1 MVERDPASLS
11 WPGLSLRVRCDRIAH
26 LGTIIAKR
34 QKEIVQI
41 VAQETGKPV
50 TEVINQEVTAALEM
64 LRYCAKMAPRWLQQE
79 KFRYWR
85 PGFWTKSNT
94 IYFEPLG
101 TILIIGPSNFPFSL
115 PLMQAC
121 AALVC
126 GNRVILKPSEHCP
139 RTAFLV
145 GELFAEASFP
155 PGAIEVV
162 PGGPEVAEQLIM
174 RDDVRKVVFTGSC
187 ETGHKVAAACGRAFT
202 PSILELGGG
211 STAIICEDADLA
223 LAARGIAWSAFYA
236 NGRSCVGTKRVFVH
250 AGIGRKFVELLSA
263 EMAAIRAGDPTDPA
277 TDLGDLSGP
286 GAAGRATLLLRDAED
301 KGAEIWSARG
311 PIKDAESA
319 STCAPLLILK
329 SSPGMRLMQEESSW
343 PMLAVREVSSDEQ
356 ALHEAN
362 QPGFGLGASL
372 WSRNLTHA
380 RAMAQKIHAGMV
392 WINDSSVGLPQFPWG
407 GEKQSGWGRMFS
419 QHGLREL
426 TNIKVVSCERQ
437 RLSKSKLWWFPYS
450 ARKHDIFAAVND
462 WFARSG
468 RIRTLIRILA
478 AFFRAKD

>member
-1 MVERDPASLS
+1 MVERDSASS
-11 WPGLSLRVRCDRIAH
+11 CWSGLSLRLRCDRIAG

-64 LRYCAKMAPRWLQQE
+64 LRYCAKMGPRWLQRE
-79 KFRYWR
+79 RFRYWR

-94 IYFEPLG
+94 IHFEPLG

-115 PLMQAC
+115 PVMQAC

-126 GNRVILKPSEHCP
+126 GNCVILKPSERCP
-139 RTAFLV
+139 CTASLT
-145 GELFAEASFP
+145 GELFAEARFP
-155 PGAIEVV
+155 AGAIEVV
-162 PGGPEVAEQLIM
+162 SGGPEVAERLIA

-187 ETGHKVAAACGRAFT
+187 DTGRKVAAACGRAFK
-202 PSILELGGG
+202 PCILELGGG
-211 STAIICEDADLA
+211 SAAIICEDADLA

-236 NGRSCVGTKRVFVH
+236 NGRSCVGTKRAYVH
-250 AGIGRKFVELLSA
+250 AGIGRRFVGLLSA
-263 EMAAIRAGDPTDPA
+263 EMAAIRVGDPADPA
-277 TDLGDLSGP
+277 TELGAFSAP
-286 GAAGRATLLLRDAED
+286 GAAGLAAELLRDAEN
-301 KGAEIWSARG
+301 KGAEIWSAQGQLRD
-311 PIKDAESA
+311 PDSA
-319 STCAPLLILK
+319 CSRAPLLILK
-329 SSPGMRLMQEESSW
+329 SSPDMRVMQEELPW
-343 PMLAVREVSSDEQ
+343 PMLAVREVSGDEQ
-356 ALHEAN
+356 ALYEAN
-362 QPGFGLGASL
+362 QAGFGLGASL
-372 WSRNLTHA
+372 WSRNLTRA

-407 GEKQSGWGRMFS
+407 GSRQSGWGRMFS

-450 ARKHDIFAAVND
+450 AGKHDIFAAVND
-462 WFARSG
+462 WYAQSG
-468 RIRTLIRILA
+468 RIKTLIRILA
-478 AFFRAKD
+478 AFLKNKR